1 MLGPYVIQSAD
12 VDRLLDRLGDS
23 NRWQPDCGGEA
34 GNVAIMPSEE
44 SLAPVARPQRSPL
57 LHEDRA
63 TVPGARIV
71 FNPMTGLGVSLL
83 TAAGGEVFDLVDG
96 QRTVADIARQVA
108 QEHGHA
114 ATGVAAALAQLLAAR
129 LIHLGTAPPLPVHQ
143 PPRQLGV
150 WLHVT
155 NQCNLRCTYCYVSK
169 TNEAMPLPLGQRAL
183 RSVFDS
189 MHGQGMHDLTLKYAG
204 GEALLEAETIWA
216 LDAYARRLAADTIR
230 VKSIILTNGTP
241 LQPALIGELQARD
254 FQLAISLDGLGAAHD
269 NQRPLR
275 GGQPS
280 FRQVQ
285 AGIERAV
292 AAGLTVS
299 ISVVVGPGNLAA
311 LPELI
316 DYLLDRDLRFSL
328 TFLRDSSEATVGLA
342 AQDRSL
348 IAGME
353 AAYARIAARPPRF
366 SLMNAALDRV
376 QLEQP
381 HFAACGIGESY
392 IVIKHTGEIASC
404 QMRLG
409 QPVGHVRRGDLLAQ
423 IAARTPER
431 PHGTTV
437 DDHQDCRSCDWR
449 YRCAGGCPVVTFSAH
464 GRFDQASPFCGVY
477 KTLIPQ
483 LVALEGLRLARY
495 GCFVQ
500 PSGIV

>member
-1 MLGPYVIQSAD
+1 MGNVVSLYVIQSAE
-12 VDRLLDRLGDS
+12 VDRLLDRTEAG
-23 NRWQPDCGGEA
+23 NHWQPDCACEA
-34 GNVAIMPSEE
+34 GNVAVLPAN
-44 SLAPVARPQRSPL
+44 APLTATLRPQRSPVL
-57 LHEDRA
+57 YEDRA

-71 FNPMTGLGVSLL
+71 FNPMTGAGVSLL
-83 TAAGGEVFDLVDG
+83 TRAGGQIFDLVDG
-96 QRTVADIARQVA
+96 QRSVAEITQQAA
-108 QEHGHA
+108 HNEEHPPEA
-114 ATGVAAALAQLLAAR
+114 VSAALEQLLAAR
-129 LIHLGTAPPLPVHQ
+129 LIYLGATPPLPVHQ
-143 PPRQLGV
+143 APDHLGV

-155 NQCNLRCTYCYVSK
+155 NQCNLRCTYCYISK
-169 TNEAMPLPLGQRAL
+169 TNEAMPLPLGRRAL
-183 RSVFDS
+183 RAVFDS

-216 LDAYARRLAADTIR
+216 LDAHARELAADTIR

-241 LQPALIGELQARD
+241 LQPRLIRELQAHD

-269 NQRPLR
+269 SQRPLR

-285 AGIERAV
+285 AGIERAI
-292 AAGLTVS
+292 AGGLNVS

-311 LPELI
+311 LPELT
-316 DYLLDRDLRFSL
+316 DYLLDHDLRFSL
-328 TFLRDSSEATVGLA
+328 TFLRDNSEVSVGLA
-342 AQDRSL
+342 AQDTSL

-353 AAYARIAARPPRF
+353 AVYARIATRPPRF

-404 QMRLG
+404 QMQLSR
-409 QPVGHVRRGDLLAQ
+409 PVGHVRRGDLLAQ

-437 DDHQDCRSCDWR
+437 DDHQGCRSCDWR
-449 YRCAGGCPVVTFSAH
+449 YRCAGGCPVVTFSTH
-464 GRFDQASPFCGVY
+464 GRFDQPSPFCGVY

-483 LVALEGLRLARY
+483 LVALEGLRIARY
-495 GCFVQ
+495 DGTF
-500 PSGIV
+500 